1 MLKEAAWDEAVE
13 FLRKRERRK
22 RSPGSQGHGRPI
34 YGMPGATAPERRVI
48 S

>member
-13 FLRKRERRK
+13 YMRKRERRR
-22 RSPGSQGHGRPI
+22 RSPGGHGGGRPI
-34 YGMPGATAPERRVI
+34 YGMPGAVAPERRVI